1 MSKTKERYMAEDR
14 TFCDHCG
21 NSDVEMNEIHDELC
35 YNCLHPEEA
44 AYNARL
50 DLQEHFYVFGEPEC
64 PW

>member
-1 MSKTKERYMAEDR
+1 MSETKERYMAEDR

-35 YNCLHPEEA
+35 YYCLHPEEHVA
-44 AYNARL
+44 HVARFHA
-50 DLQEHFYVFGEPEC
+50 EHAYVFGEPEC